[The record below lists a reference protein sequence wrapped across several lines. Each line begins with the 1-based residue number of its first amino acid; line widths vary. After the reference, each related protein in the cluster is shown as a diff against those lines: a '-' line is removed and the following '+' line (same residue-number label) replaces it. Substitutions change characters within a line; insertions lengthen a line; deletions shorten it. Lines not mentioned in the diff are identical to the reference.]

1 MTGNEGVP
9 IRRELIFAAPS
20 SAPSRRAGDRGVP
33 VEFLWVVPIS
43 RAELRLKKRKG
54 VNALLDV
61 FEENQHPWIFDP
73 NRKSYVE
80 E

>member
-1 MTGNEGVP
+1 MLRHHQRLPDELEIEGC
-9 IRRELIFAAPS
+9 
-20 SAPSRRAGDRGVP
+20 P